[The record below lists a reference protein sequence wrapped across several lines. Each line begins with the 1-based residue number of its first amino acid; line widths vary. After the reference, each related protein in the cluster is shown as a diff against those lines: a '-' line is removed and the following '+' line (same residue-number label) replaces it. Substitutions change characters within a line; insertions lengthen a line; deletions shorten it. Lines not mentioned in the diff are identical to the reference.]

1 MKRLL
6 ITGLIAMG
14 AMLFAPAKAHAQVIA
29 TFDVPFSKDGGGN
42 PVQGASGSYHT
53 VVTYLGGSSYSVT
66 VNGNPD
72 GNPNTSLVPGT
83 PAPPGPVPKSG
94 VGTLS
99 FNFNSIGGGLINA
112 TGVSAANTAWAG
124 PPGGNLGGPNNVAFG
139 TLPGTSGAG
148 NWAINSGLTLRYTAA
163 NESFFVAPHGGNLFT
178 GTFTLAQPLTN
189 IASIAA
195 SYQDSGQQYTF
206 TSVVSP
212 EPATAAMALPGLLPM
227 APLALMA
234 LRRRR
239 KVTSDVERDEVE
251 A

>member
-1 MKRLL
+1 MKKLL

-14 AMLFAPAKAHAQVIA
+14 AMFFAPAKAHAQVIA
-29 TFDVPFSKDGGGN
+29 TFDVPFSKDIN
-42 PVQGASGSYHT
+42 NVPVQGSSGSYHT
-53 VVTYLGGSSYSVT
+53 VVTYLGGNSYSVT

-99 FNFNSIGGGLINA
+99 FNFNSTLGGLISA
-112 TGVSAANTAWAG
+112 TGGTASNTAYVGA
-124 PPGGNLGGPNNVAFG
+124 PGGNLGGPNNVAFG
-139 TLPGTSGAG
+139 TAAG
-148 NWAINSGLTLRYTAA
+148 VSPAAWQINSGLTLRYTALD
-163 NESFFVAPHGGNLFT
+163 ETFYVAPHGGNSFT

-206 TSVVSP
+206 TQQLVP

-239 KVTSDVERDEVE
+239 KATSDVEVDEAE